1 MIYKNFINIIIFF
14 FFLNTIDFKKS
25 LSDESLEDEQFEA
38 LIASVNSDV
47 ITTYDLSQRI
57 KLALK
62 SLELNDT
69 IENRDTVRERVLEL
83 LVIEKIKK
91 SAAIK
96 NSGLLLRDSRRGL

>member
-1 MIYKNFINIIIFF
+1 MIYKNFVNIIIFF
-14 FFLNTIDFKKS
+14 FFFLNSIDFKKS

-69 IENRDTVRERVLEL
+69 IENRDTVRE
-83 LVIEKIKK
+83 
-91 SAAIK
+91 SARTSC
-96 NSGLLLRDSRRGL
+96 NREN

>member
-1 MIYKNFINIIIFF
+1 M
-14 FFLNTIDFKKS
+14 
-25 LSDESLEDEQFEA
+25 SDESLEDEQFEA

-91 SAAIK
+91 SAATKRI
-96 NSGLLLRDSRRGL
+96 SSIQRRN